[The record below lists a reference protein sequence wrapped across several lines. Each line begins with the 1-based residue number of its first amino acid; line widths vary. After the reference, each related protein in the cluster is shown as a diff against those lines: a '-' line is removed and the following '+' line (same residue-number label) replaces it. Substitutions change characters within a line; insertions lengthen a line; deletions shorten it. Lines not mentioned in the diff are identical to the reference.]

1 MKMAVVVDNQYMWHK
16 EKGRCNIVFRAISW
30 VLHYVSDISLA
41 ARKQDGADIYKGSP
55 MQPRQC

>member
-41 ARKQDGADIYKGSP
+41 ARKQDGTEI
-55 MQPRQC
+55 